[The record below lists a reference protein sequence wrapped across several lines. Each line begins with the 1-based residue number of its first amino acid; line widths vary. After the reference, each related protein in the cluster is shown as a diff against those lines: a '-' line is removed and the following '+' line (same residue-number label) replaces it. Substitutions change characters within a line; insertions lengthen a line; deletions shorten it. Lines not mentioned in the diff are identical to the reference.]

1 MASVHAVSLSQSRF
15 EDSQSLIDSIFS
27 LHRPRPAHGAWS
39 RLAAALAAP
48 VLGRRAVAVG
58 AACLLLIAATAGVGL
73 SRIATTPQG
82 APQSLTGTVM
92 ALAARP

>member
-1 MASVHAVSLSQSRF
+1 
-15 EDSQSLIDSIFS
+15 
-27 LHRPRPAHGAWS
+27 
-39 RLAAALAAP
+39 
-48 VLGRRAVAVG
+48 
-58 AACLLLIAATAGVGL
+58 VGL